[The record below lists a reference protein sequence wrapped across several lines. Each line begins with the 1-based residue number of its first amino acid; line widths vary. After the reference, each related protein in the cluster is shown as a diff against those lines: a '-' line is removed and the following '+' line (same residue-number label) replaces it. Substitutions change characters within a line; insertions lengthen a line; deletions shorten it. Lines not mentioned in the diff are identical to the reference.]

1 MQTLPKTAQI
11 EVNLSIQMVTINII
25 QHIWIYY
32 LHPAVD
38 SIDSFIKNV
47 KVFGYAITLLVLN
60 VMQAFDAIRNN
71 VKSLS
76 RVDRCRDSCF
86 ASTHFAYVIFISACL
101 EAIA

>member
-1 MQTLPKTAQI
+1 MQSLPKTAQI
-11 EVNLSIQMVTINII
+11 EVNLSIQMVTII

-47 KVFGYAITLLVLN
+47 KVFGYAITLLVLK
-60 VMQAFDAIRNN
+60 VMQAFDTIRNN
-71 VKSLS
+71 FLNIG
-76 RVDRCRDSCF
+76 RVNRCRDSCF